1 MEIFMVMKCD
11 ILFLKDFSKIHAL
24 TWIGS
29 RPSWMQGMDH
39 LTLQDQLGHGSS
51 LGLLKKR

>member
-24 TWIGS
+24 CWIGS

-51 LGLLKKR
+51 LDLLKKR

>member
-1 MEIFMVMKCD
+1 MKCE
-11 ILFLKDFSKIHAL
+11 ILVFKDLNKIHAL

-29 RPSWMQGMDH
+29 RPIMNAEYEPLRS
-39 LTLQDQLGHGSS
+39 QDWLAHGSS